1 MPVDPQA
8 VLECIATVV
17 KVFEV
22 QRLALCVVGQTFDAH
37 DWRTGFDVERT
48 GQVAVS
54 QHCVNGQIGVA
65 EGDAAV
71 VFEDQKDVASDQIRL
86 LQSLADRFRQ
96 VGDFQRDR
104 LAVDQAH
111 AFDLRDDFTFGHLQT
126 LGDTLVGRNEFETAQ
141 SVDHFITAPGHRLGE
156 ALQAADVLKGFR
168 LGDKGALAMDL
179 EDQPFLLQITECTA
193 HGDAADFEQRTQ
205 FAFGRHLTVLR
216 VFTVENP
223 RTEHVA
229 QLGVQRNATE
239 GENVIG
245 HRRITCYN
253 EL

>member
-8 VLECIATVV
+8 VLERIATVI

-22 QRLALCVVGQTFDAH
+22 QRLAVGIVGQALDAH
-37 DWRTGFDVERT
+37 DRRARFDAECL
-48 GQVAVS
+48 GQVAVG
-54 QHCVNGQIGVA
+54 QHRIDGQIGVA

-71 VFEDQKDVASDQIRL
+71 VFQNQKDVASDQISL
-86 LQSLADRFRQ
+86 LQPFADGFGQ
-96 VGDFQRDR
+96 VGNFQRDR

-111 AFDLRDDFTFGHLQT
+111 AFDLRDDFTLGELQT
-126 LGDTLVGRNEFETAQ
+126 LGHTLVGRNEFETAQ
-141 SVDHFITAPGHRLGE
+141 AVDHFITAPGHRLGE

-168 LGDKGALAMDL
+168 LGDKGALAVDF
-179 EDQPFLLQITECTA
+179 EDQPFLLQITQRLA
-193 HGDAADFEQRTQ
+193 HGDTADFEQRTQ
-205 FAFGRHLTVLR
+205 LAFGRHLTVLR

-223 RTEHVA
+223 RTQDVA

-245 HRRITCYN
+245 HHGITCHN